1 MNGLRSILESIMN
14 RNDALKVI
22 ILSMIEE
29 FKFPPVMRDILKRFD
44 QTTIDMYSYELSRLL
59 WKMQDDGLI
68 YMQSGYIFIS
78 PKS

>member
-1 MNGLRSILESIMN
+1 MVMNGLMSILESIMN

-29 FKFPPVMRDILKRFD
+29 FKFPPVMRDILNRFA
-44 QTTIDMYSYELSRLL
+44 QTTIEMYSYELSRLL

-68 YMQSGYIFIS
+68 YIPSRFE
-78 PKS
+78 